1 MVLPAQPSCR
11 AHYAVCYVSDW
22 SQGLVYGLGVSG
34 PTNETELPADC
45 QEYLTDVLQISQVD
59 DIELQPSDDD
69 DNNYEELVE
78 YLRMGLFLLYGELNP
93 TTPEDKIIE
102 H

>member
-1 MVLPAQPSCR
+1 
-11 AHYAVCYVSDW
+11 
-22 SQGLVYGLGVSG
+22 
-34 PTNETELPADC
+34 
-45 QEYLTDVLQISQVD
+45 
-59 DIELQPSDDD
+59 
-69 DNNYEELVE
+69 VE

>member
-1 MVLPAQPSCR
+1 M
-11 AHYAVCYVSDW
+11 
-22 SQGLVYGLGVSG
+22 
-34 PTNETELPADC
+34 
-45 QEYLTDVLQISQVD
+45 LQISQVD